1 VARRVAGPEDLRT
14 RLAELSGWQTATRDD
29 ARVAEELHAVRA
41 MDRVYPLNTASF
53 FDELF
58 HYIRE
63 IGAWPLVEGLDPR
76 DRVGPLYPF
85 VQFVLVTIMRCVGGV
100 QSMLATQD
108 VLLTDDALM
117 TLVGFNA
124 AQVRQGSN
132 DRGTSRRTRPV
143 EIRGALVVR
152 DDRGQ
157 HREGG
162 PGEARGPVQ
171 RGDPLPGR
179 AGSVRQAHRGVAR
192 RDRRRGDTDLQ
203 DRHRR
208 RGAERHPGKATGR
221 ACQQARQEDQGDG
234 LRLEDLAGPGWS
246 WSRCRRSRWR

>member
-1 VARRVAGPEDLRT
+1 
-14 RLAELSGWQTATRDD
+14 LAELSGWQTATRDD

-108 VLLTDDALM
+108 VLLVPPRILFD
-117 TLVGFNA
+117 VP
-124 AQVRQGSN
+124 R
-132 DRGTSRRTRPV
+132 
-143 EIRGALVVR
+143 
-152 DDRGQ
+152 
-157 HREGG
+157 
-162 PGEARGPVQ
+162 
-171 RGDPLPGR
+171 
-179 AGSVRQAHRGVAR
+179 
-192 RDRRRGDTDLQ
+192 
-203 DRHRR
+203 
-208 RGAERHPGKATGR
+208 
-221 ACQQARQEDQGDG
+221 
-234 LRLEDLAGPGWS
+234 
-246 WSRCRRSRWR
+246 